1 MNIKELLDDYDNL
14 EFNFKEYIKY
24 HENINSHDANV
35 YKKGIKIDI
44 KNDYYSSI
52 VYSCVQQV
60 YGKKLKDKL
69 KNKTYNIDNILT
81 PVRQNFI
88 ANRIPHFRLAFKESK
103 YGEYK
108 EKCQFTLQNMAKGNC
123 IFIVN
128 RKFDTVEQWL
138 LEIYARCS
146 KTFIVP
152 DRKWRKANEYNMQ
165 FLHRN
170 PYKDLHCIIK
180 TMQKKKSK
188 KGV

>member
-1 MNIKELLDDYDNL
+1 MFRKMKAIIIGGGSIGKRHAQNLNNLNILTR
-14 EFNFKEYIKY
+14 I
-24 HENINSHDANV
+24 
-35 YKKGIKIDI
+35 IDI
-44 KNDYYSSI
+44 DEI
-52 VYSCVQQV
+52 H
-60 YGKKLKDKL
+60 
-69 KNKTYNIDNILT
+69 NIDNILT

-123 IFIVN
+123 MFIVN
-128 RKFDTVEQWL
+128 RKFDTVELWL